1 MTDANRSSAPSR
13 PAGDWP
19 GTILRL
25 GGVAESERLAAVA
38 ELSKLGE
45 PQLVRILL
53 ETVAEQDS
61 SPPVRKA
68 AQEALRE
75 AGGPVSDGQDL
86 LGRQLVHRNAAVRE
100 MAAWAVCV
108 ARCQD
113 LLTVLRQRL
122 RSETEPSVRV
132 ALLHALAAIGTAP
145 DVMVVLPFLEAKE
158 KQVRLAALR
167 TISMLAGA
175 DANPYLVR
183 GLTDPAEEVR
193 SLALGVLGARGWA
206 SVKELLT
213 LMGRSA
219 IPWQAEAAAV
229 VLGGTKNPEAVA
241 VLAPLRQHGS
251 SRVRDLA
258 DRALAQLAR
267 AGVTAAEELLR
278 SQPGSA
284 PASEGEPPE
293 GAAAGPGSREW
304 NATMRLSK
312 LGHELSI
319 EAPDA
324 RQEDV
329 RSWAGQ
335 LLAEGRAE
343 RWGELAQK
351 LGVETVPAVAAYLVT
366 CLGRLGA
373 NAAVPYLLP
382 YLSHPDG
389 RVRANT
395 VEALRLLARADQAEA
410 LLPCLEDADN
420 RVRANAIVALAHH
433 PAVDPLARLSAM
445 AASPREEMQL
455 SALYVAGVLGTPE
468 AAQAV
473 RHLAASPVES
483 VRTNARS
490 LPLLTGGRIRAPRP
504 AVSWAWPP
512 VVLLVGLALA
522 WAMGGRGGEGSL
534 PELPRARVVR
544 GDVRAWTPGVP
555 AARDFSAVSGR
566 AGGRQPLVLPPE
578 LMNELK
584 EVQGSSTSPATFGG
598 RWTLL
603 YRVLFLLPKEL
614 RADIASL
621 AEMALLR
628 GAARSKPQEACTRLD
643 EWLRQAWDLLSPLAK
658 AASQSAEAE
667 R

>member
-1 MTDANRSSAPSR
+1 MTDANRSSAPGR

-19 GTILRL
+19 GTVLRL

-53 ETVAEQDS
+53 ATVAEQDP

-75 AGGPVSDGQDL
+75 AGGPVSDGQDI

-108 ARCQD
+108 ARSQD

-167 TISMLAGA
+167 TTSMLAGA

-183 GLTDPAEEVR
+183 GLTDSAEEVR
-193 SLALGVLGARGWA
+193 TLALGVLGARGWA

-213 LMGRSA
+213 RMGRSA

-241 VLAPLRQHGS
+241 VLAPLRQHVSG
-251 SRVRDLA
+251 RVRELA

-267 AGVTAAEELLR
+267 AGVTAAEELRR
-278 SQPGSA
+278 SQLGPSPTSEGKPGGA
-284 PASEGEPPE
+284 AGGPASQ
-293 GAAAGPGSREW
+293 EW

-373 NAAVPYLLP
+373 NAAVPNLLP

-420 RVRANAIVALAHH
+420 RVQANAIVALAHH

-473 RHLAASPVES
+473 RHLATSPVES

-490 LPLLTGGRIRAPRP
+490 LPLLAGGGFRAPRP

-512 VVLLVGLALA
+512 AVLLVGLALA
-522 WAMGGRGGEGSL
+522 WAIGGRGGEGSL
-534 PELPRARVVR
+534 PELPRARVAR
-544 GDVRAWTPGVP
+544 GNVLTWTPGVP
-555 AARDFSAVSGR
+555 AARDFSAISGR
-566 AGGRQPLVLPPE
+566 ASGRQPLALPSD

-584 EVQGSSTSPATFGG
+584 EVQGSSTSPATFGT

-614 RADIASL
+614 RVDIASL

-643 EWLRQAWDLLSPLAK
+643 EWLRQAWDLLSPLTK
-658 AASQSAEAE
+658 AAAQSAEAD